1 LAVDTPAALVARAPG
16 GTLIELTL
24 DGEAQPLLPLVTAIA
39 GVTSADAQANVL
51 RAFSAE
57 GGQVIPALI
66 AVAEGAARKVTNI
79 HLASPNLETL
89 FISLTGRK
97 LD

>member
-1 LAVDTPAALVARAPG
+1 
-16 GTLIELTL
+16 LIELTL
-24 DGEAQPLLPLVTAIA
+24 DGDAAPLLTAA
-39 GVTSADAQANVL
+39 LALPGVSSGDSQANVL
-51 RAFSAE
+51 RAYSAS

-79 HLASPNLETL
+79 RLASPNLETL

>member
-1 LAVDTPAALVARAPG
+1 
-16 GTLIELTL
+16 
-24 DGEAQPLLPLVTAIA
+24 
-39 GVTSADAQANVL
+39 VL
-51 RAFSAE
+51 RAYSAS
-57 GGQVIPALI
+57 GGQAIPALI

-79 HLASPNLETL
+79 RLASPNLETL